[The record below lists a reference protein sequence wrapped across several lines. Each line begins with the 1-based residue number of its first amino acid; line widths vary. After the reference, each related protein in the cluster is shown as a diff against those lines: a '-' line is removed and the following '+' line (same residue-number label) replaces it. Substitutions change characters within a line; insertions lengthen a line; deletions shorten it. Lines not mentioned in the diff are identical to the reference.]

1 MSEKFNFEEALKALQ
16 SGQAITGKDGVLA
29 PLIKQL
35 TEAALEGEIESHIA
49 DDVVPNRRN
58 GKSKKTIKSTSGKF
72 ELETP
77 RDRAGTFEPTV
88 VKKHQTTVSD
98 EIESKMLSMFGLGMS
113 YRDIAGH
120 VEEMYGIS
128 VSTATIS
135 AVTDKIIDEVKQW
148 QQRPLESH
156 YPFVWLDAIHYKIKE
171 DGRYKNKAVYTI
183 LALNLEGQ
191 KEILGLYLSET
202 EGANFWLSVL
212 TDLQHRGVEDILIA
226 SVDGL
231 TGFPEAIKTIFP
243 QTEVQLCIVH
253 QIRNSM
259 RYVGSK
265 NHKEFMADLKPVYRA
280 ATLGEAEA
288 ALDALEA
295 KWGEQYPIVIKSWR
309 GKWDLLSAYFR
320 YPAPIRKIMYT
331 TNAVEAVHRQF
342 RKLTK
347 TKGGFPNDNSL
358 LKLLYMGI
366 QNASKKWTMPVQ
378 NWNKALSQLAIFFE
392 GRLDAVLDL

>member
-16 SGQAITGKDGVLA
+16 SGQAITGKNGVLA

-35 TEAALEGEIESHIA
+35 TEAALEGEIDSHIA
-49 DDVVPNRRN
+49 NDVVPNRRN
-58 GKSKKTIKSTSGKF
+58 GKSKKTVKSTSGKF

-77 RDRAGTFEPTV
+77 RDRAGTFEPAI
-88 VKKHQTTVSD
+88 VKKYQTSVSD
-98 EIESKMLSMFGLGMS
+98 EIETKMLSMFGLGMS
-113 YRDIAGH
+113 YRDIASH
-120 VEEMYGIS
+120 VEELYGIN

-243 QTEVQLCIVH
+243 KTEVQLCIVH

-259 RYVGSK
+259 W
-265 NHKEFMADLKPVYRA
+265 L
-280 ATLGEAEA
+280 
-288 ALDALEA
+288 
-295 KWGEQYPIVIKSWR
+295 I
-309 GKWDLLSAYFR
+309 
-320 YPAPIRKIMYT
+320 
-331 TNAVEAVHRQF
+331 
-342 RKLTK
+342 
-347 TKGGFPNDNSL
+347 
-358 LKLLYMGI
+358 
-366 QNASKKWTMPVQ
+366 
-378 NWNKALSQLAIFFE
+378 
-392 GRLDAVLDL
+392 

>member
-35 TEAALEGEIESHIA
+35 TEAALEGELDSHIA
-49 DDVVPNRRN
+49 NDVVPNRRN
-58 GKSKKTIKSTSGKF
+58 GKSRKTVKSSSGSF

-88 VKKHQTTVSD
+88 VKKYQTSVSD
-98 EIESKMLSMFGLGMS
+98 EIESKMLSMYGLGMS
-113 YRDIAGH
+113 YRDIANH
-120 VEEMYGIS
+120 VEALYGIN

-156 YPFVWLDAIHYKIKE
+156 YPLVWLDAIHYKVKE
-171 DGRYKNKAVYTI
+171 DGRYKQKAVYTI
-183 LALNLEGQ
+183 LALNLDGQ

-226 SVDGL
+226 CVDGL
-231 TGFPEAIKTIFP
+231 TGFPEAIKTAFP
-243 QTEVQLCIVH
+243 KTKVQLCIVH

-259 RYVGSK
+259 RYVASK
-265 NHKEFMADLKPVYRA
+265 NHKAFMADLKPVYRA
-280 ATLGEAEA
+280 ATLGEAED
-288 ALDALEA
+288 ALDLLEE
-295 KWGEQYPIVIKSWR
+295 KWGKDYPIVIKSWR
-309 GKWDLLSAYFR
+309 GKWELLSAYFR
-320 YPAPIRKIMYT
+320 YPEPIRRIMYT

-347 TKGGFPNDNSL
+347 TKGAFPNDNSL

-378 NWNKALSQLAIFFE
+378 NWNLALSQLAIFFE
-392 GRLDAVLDL
+392 GRLDAVLDV

>member
-16 SGQAITGKDGVLA
+16 SGQAITGKDGILA

-35 TEAALEGEIESHIA
+35 TEAALEGELDSHIA

-58 GKSKKTIKSTSGKF
+58 GKSKKTVKSTSGTF
-72 ELETP
+72 ELDTP
-77 RDRAGTFEPTV
+77 RDRAGTFEPTI
-88 VKKHQTTVSD
+88 VKKYQTSVSD
-98 EIESKMLSMFGLGMS
+98 EIETKMLSMYGLGMS
-113 YRDIAGH
+113 YRDIASH
-120 VEEMYGIS
+120 VEELYGIK

-156 YPFVWLDAIHYKIKE
+156 YPLVWLDAIHYKVKD
-171 DGRYKNKAVYTI
+171 DGRYKQKAVYTI

-226 SVDGL
+226 CVDGL
-231 TGFPEAIKTIFP
+231 TGFPEAIKTAFP

-259 RYVGSK
+259 RYVASK
-265 NHKEFMADLKPVYRA
+265 NHKAFMADLKPVYRA
-280 ATLGEAEA
+280 ATLGEAED
-288 ALDALEA
+288 ALDVLEE
-295 KWGEQYPIVIKSWR
+295 KWGKDYPIVIKSWR
-309 GKWDLLSAYFR
+309 GKWELLSAYFC
-320 YPAPIRKIMYT
+320 YPEPIRRIMYT

-347 TKGGFPNDNSL
+347 TKGAFPNDNSL

-378 NWNKALSQLAIFFE
+378 NWNLALSQLAIFFE
-392 GRLDAVLDL
+392 GRLDDVLDV

>member
-280 ATLGEAEA
+280 ATLGEAET

-366 QNASKKWTMPVQ
+366 QNASKKWTMPGVPQ
-378 NWNKALSQLAIFFE
+378 HS
-392 GRLDAVLDL
+392 RLLQHEAV